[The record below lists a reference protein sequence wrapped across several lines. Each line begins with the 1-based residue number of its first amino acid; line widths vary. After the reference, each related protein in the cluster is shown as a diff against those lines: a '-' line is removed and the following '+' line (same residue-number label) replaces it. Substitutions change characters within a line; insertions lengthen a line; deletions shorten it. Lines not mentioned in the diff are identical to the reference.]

1 MKAYIC
7 VDYLSHD
14 WVLGDLQYAHS
25 QTRQQLAKVT
35 ASLSNLNGPENFRE
49 EQRLVCER
57 NRLRR
62 FDNTLWRQISLRCT
76 DQLGSTNAKIDP
88 MDINWQR
95 DSDIT
100 WLYGPLYR
108 KDDDDDS
115 FEMRH
120 AAADGLL
127 TPSTQSSATG
137 YSSPTMSCLSPA
149 TSTTSS
155 FDTLDEVASKLKPVL
170 KRSPNPCLS
179 SDWSLRHPNNS
190 KSSEPQEAIRHQS
203 WPREVVHFNPDV
215 IEVQFLPESP
225 IIQAFPDDGVWDS
238 DDEDNV
244 VYKKLISSGQSAMVS
259 YWKDLWN
266 TDYDLDRGFDNISN
280 EGTIDQPPESL
291 TDLILLL
298 MQMIQSL
305 LVLPQ

>member
-1 MKAYIC
+1 MQLFFFKPFFTAC
-7 VDYLSHD
+7 
-14 WVLGDLQYAHS
+14 HS
-25 QTRQQLAKVT
+25 PANMFSFSFVI
-35 ASLSNLNGPENFRE
+35 G
-49 EQRLVCER
+49 
-57 NRLRR
+57 
-62 FDNTLWRQISLRCT
+62 
-76 DQLGSTNAKIDP
+76 
-88 MDINWQR
+88 
-95 DSDIT
+95 
-100 WLYGPLYR
+100 LYGPLYR
-108 KDDDDDS
+108 KNDDDDS

-170 KRSPNPCLS
+170 KKSPNLCALT
-179 SDWSLRHPNNS
+179 DWSLRHPNS
-190 KSSEPQEAIRHQS
+190 TKSSEPQEAIRHQS

-244 VYKKLISSGQSAMVS
+244 VYKKLISSGHSAMVS
-259 YWKDLWN
+259 YWKDLWTSN
-266 TDYDLDRGFDNISN
+266 FDIDHGFDAASI
-280 EGTIDQPPESL
+280 EGTVDQPPESL

-298 MQMIQSL
+298 VQMIQSL
-305 LVLPQ
+305 ISLCASWFLYQSISAGIAPIAWLTKLKTNTKNKQNNSRSLSLF